1 MHSLRL
7 LFVAGITA
15 TSWASD
21 HNALRHDAVALL
33 QREFAANDGWIG
45 IHAAEALV
53 EHEQTSGIAAR
64 YQRELASASPP
75 YRIGVWR
82 VLARVGPE
90 AERAGHRGKIRAALR
105 DEKGPDRVHAIETLA
120 KLNAATPA
128 ERGAIEQWLVAANSA
143 DSAYLLW
150 AKWQLAEAHDRA
162 AVESRISVLLTGQPH
177 AVISRAAY
185 VLARLPRISSATLE
199 KIHAEIAA
207 NSASTAPLFAAAL
220 AHTPAADQRHTA
232 LRTAIR
238 SRLDG
243 AAPGEQLE
251 LAVALGRYGAREDL
265 TALQR
270 LASAAHP
277 DGRIGAASGILHLLR
292 RLPARE

>member
-1 MHSLRL
+1 MRSLRL
-7 LFVAGITA
+7 LFVAGLTA

-21 HNALRHDAVALL
+21 HNALRRDAVALL
-33 QREFAANDGWIG
+33 QKEFAAHDGWIG
-45 IHAAEALV
+45 IHAAEALI
-53 EHEQTSGIAAR
+53 EHEQTAGIAAR
-64 YQRELASASPP
+64 YQRELATASPP

-82 VLARVGPE
+82 VLTRVAPE
-90 AERAGHRGKIRAALR
+90 AEREGHRAKIRAALR

-120 KLNAATPA
+120 KLNAATLA
-128 ERGAIEQWLVAANSA
+128 ERGAIEQWLVAANAA

-150 AKWQLAEAHDRA
+150 AKWQLVEAHDRA
-162 AVESRISVLLTGQPH
+162 AVESRIAALLTGQPH

-185 VLARLPRISSATLE
+185 VLARLPRISSATLD
-199 KIHAEIAA
+199 KIHAVIAA
-207 NSASTAPLFAAAL
+207 NSASTAHVFAAAL

-232 LRTAIR
+232 LRAAIR

-243 AAPGEQLE
+243 ATPGEQLE
-251 LAVALGRYGAREDL
+251 LAVTLGRYGALEDL

-277 DGRIGAASGILHLLR
+277 DARIGAASGTLHLLR
-292 RLPARE
+292 RLSARE